1 MKKEINIQRFQN
13 GALAGV
19 LDSVVVERNM
29 ELVVNGGDRLFIAMA
44 PEEVE
49 AFTIGYLITSGLI
62 DRLSDLKDLR
72 IDDGRIH
79 VELEEMKP
87 VKRSLPTAS
96 TGLAML
102 ESLKDRSPFPSK
114 LIPNLPSLPALFQ
127 EFNKQSVVFQQTGG
141 VHSAAIS
148 DGKEV
153 LFFTEDIG
161 RHNALDKTIGKALLK
176 EVELGDY
183 FLLTSGRVSG
193 EITKKC
199 FYAGVPTIVS
209 HSAPT
214 SMALERASQF
224 NMTIIGFLRG
234 QRYNIYTPMD

>member
-234 QRYNIYTPMD
+234 QRFNIYTPMD

>member
-1 MKKEINIQRFQN
+1 M
-13 GALAGV
+13 
-19 LDSVVVERNM
+19 VVERNM

-234 QRYNIYTPMD
+234 QRFNIYTPMD

>member
-1 MKKEINIQRFQN
+1 
-13 GALAGV
+13 
-19 LDSVVVERNM
+19 
-29 ELVVNGGDRLFIAMA
+29 
-44 PEEVE
+44 
-49 AFTIGYLITSGLI
+49 
-62 DRLSDLKDLR
+62 
-72 IDDGRIH
+72 
-79 VELEEMKP
+79 
-87 VKRSLPTAS
+87 
-96 TGLAML
+96 ML

-234 QRYNIYTPMD
+234 QRFNIYTPMD